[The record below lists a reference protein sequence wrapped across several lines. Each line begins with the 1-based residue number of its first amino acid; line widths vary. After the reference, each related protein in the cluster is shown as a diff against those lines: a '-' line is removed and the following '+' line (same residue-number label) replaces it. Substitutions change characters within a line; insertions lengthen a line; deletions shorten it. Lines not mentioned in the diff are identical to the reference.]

1 MRIERVGVI
10 GSGLM
15 GSGIAQVAAYNG
27 FNVTLVD
34 VDQARVDAAIDGIHK
49 RLLREAERGRITQAD
64 CECQ

>member
-34 VDQARVDAAIDGIHK
+34 VDQQRVDPPPEALHT
-49 RLLREAERGRITQAD
+49 RLLRQAEERLLV
-64 CECQ
+64 